1 VHVADASF
9 DVIVIGG
16 GHQGLI
22 AANYMIRNGYT
33 VGLFEQRRELGGGGC
48 TESRPISGFIGN
60 PCAHVAGLWASPV
73 NQDFKLHE
81 RGLNYIFPRVH
92 ASMVYPDERCI
103 VSYRSFE
110 WDKETGMVVPLE
122 DVMEKNIKEVER
134 ISPKDADTLTKWQ
147 SEGKIWEWG
156 FAAQGV
162 LWNPPALPGEVDLVE
177 ALIQDPNSG
186 IDRRYQFMTATEYVC
201 DLFESDELRAHSLRM
216 LGSAGIYPDE
226 PAPLPVML
234 SNVPMQVIGFGGGV
248 YEGGTHNAIHA
259 FQRALSEEG
268 GRFFVGADVDE
279 IIVENGRATGVRLAD
294 GTQVEARR
302 MVITSIV
309 ITQTLARHLRNVD
322 LGPKGAEYRRKIAKL
337 RTDSTQIF
345 WGQIA
350 FHELPQYKAE
360 AWNPDCGQARWV
372 FMGDA
377 DIGYL
382 DREYR
387 YRNQHIK
394 PGQWPERLYLWE
406 GTDSKWD
413 PRYAPPGKHVA
424 LLEEM
429 AFPASWRTEE
439 EWMQIKKE
447 APDHFLKQWQ
457 RFAPN
462 MTWDNVIAA
471 NIDTPWDIQHRSD
484 NFVDGNWG
492 LIAGTPSQWG
502 AMRPIPEFAQYQIPG
517 IEDFW
522 MASGSCH
529 YSLGLTGLAGYNCYK
544 RIAQKHDLWKPWE
557 GRLF

>member
-1 VHVADASF
+1 MADESF
-9 DVIVIGG
+9 DVVVVGG

-22 AANYMIRNGYT
+22 AANYMIRNGYS

-48 TESRPISGFIGN
+48 TESRPIPGFLGN

-92 ASMVYPDERCI
+92 SAMVFPDERCI

-110 WDKETGMVVPLE
+110 WDKETGMVVPQE
-122 DVMEKNIKEVER
+122 DIVEKNIKEVER
-134 ISPKDADTLTKWQ
+134 ISPKDADTLARLTA
-147 SEGKIWEWG
+147 EGKVWQWG

-162 LWNPPALPGEVDLVE
+162 LWSPPALPDEVDLVE

-186 IDRRYQFMTATEYVC
+186 IDRRHQFMTATEYVS
-201 DLFESDELRAHSLRM
+201 DLFDSDELRAHSLRM
-216 LGSAGIYPDE
+216 LGSAGIYPDD
-226 PAPLPVML
+226 PAPLTVML
-234 SNVPMQVIGFGGGV
+234 SNVPMQVIGFGGAV

-268 GRFFVGADVDE
+268 GKFFVGADVDE
-279 IIVENGRATGVRLAD
+279 ILVENGRATGVKLAD
-294 GTQVEARR
+294 GTRIEAKK
-302 MVITSIV
+302 MVISSIV

-337 RTDSTQIF
+337 RTDRGQIF
-345 WGQIA
+345 WGHIA
-350 FHELPQYKAE
+350 FHELPEYRAA
-360 AWNPDCGQARWV
+360 AWNPDCGEARWV

-377 DIGYL
+377 DIEYM

-406 GTDSKWD
+406 ATDTKWD

-429 AFPASWRTEE
+429 AFPASWRTEA

-471 NIDTPWDIQHRSD
+471 NIDTPWDIMHRSD
-484 NFVDGNWG
+484 NFVEGNWG

-502 AMRPIPEFAQYQIPG
+502 SMRPIPEFAQYQIPE
-517 IEDFW
+517 IQDFW
-522 MASGSCH
+522 MAAGSCH
-529 YSLGLTGLAGYNCYK
+529 YSLGLTGWAGYNCYK

>member
-1 VHVADASF
+1 VADASF
-9 DVIVIGG
+9 DVVVVGG

-92 ASMVYPDERCI
+92 ASMVFPDERCI

-122 DVMEKNIKEVER
+122 DVVEKNIREVER
-134 ISPKDADTLTKWQ
+134 ISPRDADTLARWTA
-147 SEGKIWEWG
+147 EGKVWQWG

-162 LWNPPALPGEVDLVE
+162 LWSPPALPDEFDPVE

-186 IDRRYQFMTATEYVC
+186 IDRRHQFMTATEYVS
-201 DLFESDELRAHSLRM
+201 DMFESDELRAHSLRM
-216 LGSAGIYPDE
+216 LGSAGIYPDD
-226 PAPLPVML
+226 PAPLPIML
-234 SNVPMQVIGFGGGV
+234 SNVPMQVIGFGGAV

-268 GRFFVGADVDE
+268 GKFFVGADVDE
-279 IIVENGRATGVRLAD
+279 ILVENGRATGIKLAD
-294 GTQVEARR
+294 GTRIEAKK

-322 LGPKGAEYRRKIAKL
+322 LGPEGADWRRKIAKI
-337 RTDSTQIF
+337 RTDRGQIF
-345 WGQIA
+345 WGHIA
-350 FHELPQYKAE
+350 FHELPEYKAA
-360 AWNPDCGQARWV
+360 AWNPDCSDARWI

-377 DIGYL
+377 DIEYL

-387 YRNQHIK
+387 FNNQHIR

-406 GTDSKWD
+406 ATDTKWD

-429 AFPASWRTEE
+429 AFPASWRTEA

-447 APDHFLKQWQ
+447 APDHFLRQWQ
-457 RFAPN
+457 KYAPN

-471 NIDTPWDIQHRSD
+471 NIDTPWDIMHRSD
-484 NFVDGNWG
+484 NFVEGNWG

-502 AMRPIPEFAQYQIPG
+502 TMRPIPEFAQYQIPG

-529 YSLGLTGLAGYNCYK
+529 YSLGLTGWAGYNCYK

>member
-1 VHVADASF
+1 MADASF
-9 DVIVIGG
+9 DVVVIGG

-122 DVMEKNIKEVER
+122 DVVEKNIKEVER
-134 ISPKDADTLTKWQ
+134 ISPRDADVLARWQ
-147 SEGKIWEWG
+147 AEGKIWEWG

-162 LWNPPALPGEVDLVE
+162 LWSPPALPDEIDPVE
-177 ALIQDPNSG
+177 MLIADPNSG
-186 IDRRYQFMTATEYVC
+186 IDRRHQFMTATEYVC

-234 SNVPMQVIGFGGGV
+234 SNVPMQVIGFGGVV

-268 GRFFVGADVDE
+268 GKFFVGADVDE
-279 IIVENGRATGVRLAD
+279 IIVENGRATGIKLAD
-294 GTQVEARR
+294 GTRVEAKK

-309 ITQTLARHLRNVD
+309 ITQTMARHLRNVD

-337 RTDSTQIF
+337 RTDTTQIF

-350 FHELPQYKAE
+350 FHELPQYRAA
-360 AWNPDCGQARWV
+360 AWNPDCGEARWI

-377 DIGYL
+377 DIEYL

-387 YRNQHIK
+387 YRNQHIR

-484 NFVDGNWG
+484 NFVEGNWG

-529 YSLGLTGLAGYNCYK
+529 YSLGMVGWAGYNCYK

>member
-1 VHVADASF
+1 
-9 DVIVIGG
+9 
-16 GHQGLI
+16 
-22 AANYMIRNGYT
+22 
-33 VGLFEQRRELGGGGC
+33 
-48 TESRPISGFIGN
+48 
-60 PCAHVAGLWASPV
+60 
-73 NQDFKLHE
+73 
-81 RGLNYIFPRVH
+81 
-92 ASMVYPDERCI
+92 MVYPDERCI
-103 VSYRSFE
+103 VSYHSFE

-122 DVMEKNIKEVER
+122 DVVEKNIKEVER
-134 ISPKDADTLTKWQ
+134 ISPRDADALARWQ
-147 SEGKIWEWG
+147 AEGKIWEWG

-162 LWNPPALPGEVDLVE
+162 LWSPPALPGEVDLVE
-177 ALIQDPNSG
+177 ALIQNPNSG
-186 IDRRYQFMTATEYVC
+186 IDRRHQFMTATEYVT
-201 DLFESDELRAHSLRM
+201 DFFESDELRAHSLRM
-216 LGSAGIYPDE
+216 LGSAGIYPDD

-268 GRFFVGADVDE
+268 GKFFVGADVDE
-279 IIVENGRATGVRLAD
+279 IIVENGRATGVKLAD
-294 GTQVEARR
+294 GTRVEAKK

-309 ITQTLARHLRNVD
+309 ITQTMARHLRNVD
-322 LGPKGAEYRRKIAKL
+322 LGPRGAEYRRKIDKI
-337 RTDSTQIF
+337 RTDRGQIF

-360 AWNPDCGQARWV
+360 AWNPDCGQARWI

-377 DIGYL
+377 DIEYM

-387 YRNQHIK
+387 YRNQHIR

-484 NFVDGNWG
+484 NFVEGNWG

-529 YSLGLTGLAGYNCYK
+529 YSLGLTGWAGYNCYK

>member
-1 VHVADASF
+1 MADASF
-9 DVIVIGG
+9 DVVVIGG

-122 DVMEKNIKEVER
+122 DVLEKNIKEVER
-134 ISPKDADTLTKWQ
+134 ISPRDADTLARWQ

-162 LWNPPALPGEVDLVE
+162 LWNPPALPGEIDLVE
-177 ALIQDPNSG
+177 ALIQNPNSG
-186 IDRRYQFMTATEYVC
+186 IDRRHQFMTATEYVC

-268 GRFFVGADVDE
+268 GKFFVGADVDE
-279 IIVENGRATGVRLAD
+279 IIIENGRATGIKLAD
-294 GTQVEARR
+294 GTRIEARK

-309 ITQTLARHLRNVD
+309 ITQTMARHLRDVD
-322 LGPKGAEYRRKIAKL
+322 LGPRGAEYRRKIAKL

-350 FHELPQYKAE
+350 FHELPQYKAT
-360 AWNPDCGQARWV
+360 AWNPDCGEARWI

-377 DIGYL
+377 DIEYL

-387 YRNQHIK
+387 YCNQHIR

-502 AMRPIPEFAQYQIPG
+502 PMRPIPEFAQYQIPG

>member
-1 VHVADASF
+1 MADASF
-9 DVIVIGG
+9 DVVVVGG
-16 GHQGLI
+16 GHQALI
-22 AANYMIRNGYT
+22 AANYMIRNGYS

-48 TESRPISGFIGN
+48 TESRPIPGFLGN

-92 ASMVYPDERCI
+92 SSMVFPDERCI

-110 WDKETGMVVPLE
+110 WDKETGMVVPQE
-122 DVMEKNIKEVER
+122 DIVEKNIKEVER
-134 ISPKDADTLTKWQ
+134 ISPKDADTLARLTT
-147 SEGKIWEWG
+147 EGKVWQWG

-162 LWNPPALPGEVDLVE
+162 LWSPPALPDEIDLVE

-186 IDRRYQFMTATEYVC
+186 IDRRHQFMTATEYVS

-216 LGSAGIYPDE
+216 LGSAGIYPDD

-234 SNVPMQVIGFGGGV
+234 SNVPMQVIGFGGAV

-268 GRFFVGADVDE
+268 GKFFVGADVDE
-279 IIVENGRATGVRLAD
+279 ILVENGRATGVKLAD
-294 GTQVEARR
+294 GTRIEAKK
-302 MVITSIV
+302 MVISSIV

-337 RTDSTQIF
+337 RFDRGQIF
-345 WGQIA
+345 WGHIA
-350 FHELPQYKAE
+350 FHELPQYKAA
-360 AWNPDCGQARWV
+360 AWNPDCGEARWI

-377 DIGYL
+377 DIEYM

-387 YRNQHIK
+387 YRNQHIR

-429 AFPASWRTEE
+429 AFPASWRTEA

-447 APDHFLKQWQ
+447 APDHFLRQWQ

-471 NIDTPWDIQHRSD
+471 NIDTPWDIMHRSD
-484 NFVDGNWG
+484 NFVEGNWG

-502 AMRPIPEFAQYQIPG
+502 AMRPIPEFAQYQIPE
-517 IEDFW
+517 IQDFW
-522 MASGSCH
+522 MAAGSCH
-529 YSLGLTGLAGYNCYK
+529 YSLGLTGWAGYNCYK

>member
-1 VHVADASF
+1 MADASF
-9 DVIVIGG
+9 DVVVVGG

-81 RGLNYIFPRVH
+81 RGLNYIFPPVH
-92 ASMVYPDERCI
+92 SSMVFPDERCI
-103 VSYRSFE
+103 VSYRSIS
-110 WDKETGMVVPLE
+110 WDKETGLVVPQE
-122 DVMEKNIKEVER
+122 EIVEKNINEVER
-134 ISPKDADTLTKWQ
+134 ISPRDAETLARW
-147 SEGKIWEWG
+147 SAEGKIWQWG
-156 FAAQGV
+156 FAAMQV
-162 LWNPPALPGEVDLVE
+162 LWNPPALPGELDPIE
-177 ALIQDPNSG
+177 ALIVDPNSG
-186 IDRRYQFMTATEYVC
+186 IDRRHQFMTATEYVS
-201 DLFESDELRAHSLRM
+201 DLFDSDELRAHSLRM
-216 LGSAGIYPDE
+216 LGSAGIYPDDA
-226 PAPLPVML
+226 APLPIML

-259 FQRALSEEG
+259 LQRALSEEG
-268 GRFFVGADVDE
+268 GKFFVGADVDE
-279 IIVENGRATGVRLAD
+279 ILVENGRATGIKLAD
-294 GTQVEARR
+294 GTRIEAKK

-309 ITQTLARHLRNVD
+309 ITQTLARHLHNVD
-322 LGPKGAEYRRKIAKL
+322 LGPGGAEYRRKIAKI
-337 RTDSTQIF
+337 RTDRGQIF
-345 WGQIA
+345 WGHIA
-350 FHELPQYKAE
+350 FHELPEYKAA
-360 AWNPDCGQARWV
+360 AWNPDCGDARWI

-377 DIGYL
+377 DIEYL

-387 YRNQHIK
+387 FNNQHIR

-406 GTDSKWD
+406 ATDTKWD

-429 AFPASWRTEE
+429 AFPASWRTEA
-439 EWMQIKKE
+439 EWLQIKKE
-447 APDHFLKQWQ
+447 APDHFLRQWQ
-457 RFAPN
+457 KYAPN

-471 NIDTPWDIQHRSD
+471 NIDTPWDIMQRSD

-529 YSLGLTGLAGYNCYK
+529 YSLGLTGWAGYNCYK

>member
-1 VHVADASF
+1 VADASF
-9 DVIVIGG
+9 DVVVVGG
-16 GHQGLI
+16 GHQALI
-22 AANYMIRNGYT
+22 AANYMVRNGYT
-33 VGLFEQRRELGGGGC
+33 VGLFEQRRELGGGGA
-48 TESRPISGFIGN
+48 TEARPLSGFLGN

-92 ASMVYPDERCI
+92 ASMVFPDERCI

-110 WDKETGMVVPLE
+110 WDKETGMVMPLE
-122 DVMEKNIKEVER
+122 DVVEKNIKEVER
-134 ISPKDADTLTKWQ
+134 ISPRDADTLARWTA
-147 SEGKIWEWG
+147 EGKVWEWG

-162 LWNPPALPGEVDLVE
+162 LWSPPPLPDEIDPIEV
-177 ALIQDPNSG
+177 LIQDPNSG
-186 IDRRYQFMTATEYVC
+186 IDRRHQFMTATEYVS

-216 LGSAGIYPDE
+216 LGSAGIYPDDA
-226 PAPLPVML
+226 APLPVML
-234 SNVPMQVIGFGGGV
+234 SNVPMQVIGFGGAV

-268 GRFFVGADVDE
+268 GKFFVGADVDE
-279 IIVENGRATGVRLAD
+279 ILVENGRATGVKLAD
-294 GTQVEARR
+294 GTLIEARK
-302 MVITSIV
+302 MVISSIV
-309 ITQTLARHLRNVD
+309 ITQTMARHLRNVD
-322 LGPKGAEYRRKIAKL
+322 LGPKGAEYRRKIAKI
-337 RTDSTQIF
+337 RTDRGQIF
-345 WGQIA
+345 WGHIA
-350 FHELPQYKAE
+350 FHELPQYTAA
-360 AWNPDCGQARWV
+360 AWNPDCGEARWV

-377 DIGYL
+377 DIEYL

-387 YRNQHIK
+387 YRNQHIR

-406 GTDSKWD
+406 ATDSKWD

-429 AFPASWRTEE
+429 AFPASWRTEA

-471 NIDTPWDIQHRSD
+471 NIDTPWDIMHRSD
-484 NFVDGNWG
+484 NFVEGNWG

-502 AMRPIPEFAQYQIPG
+502 TMRPIPEFAQYQIPG

-522 MASGSCH
+522 MAAGSCH
-529 YSLGLTGLAGYNCYK
+529 YSLGLTGWAGYNCYK

>member
-1 VHVADASF
+1 
-9 DVIVIGG
+9 
-16 GHQGLI
+16 
-22 AANYMIRNGYT
+22 
-33 VGLFEQRRELGGGGC
+33 
-48 TESRPISGFIGN
+48 
-60 PCAHVAGLWASPV
+60 VAGLWASPV

-81 RGLNYIFPRVH
+81 RGLNYIFPRVYS
-92 ASMVYPDERCI
+92 SMVYPDERCI

-110 WDKETGMVVPLE
+110 WDKETGTVVPLE
-122 DVMEKNIKEVER
+122 DIIERNIKEVER
-134 ISPKDADTLTKWQ
+134 ISPRDADTLAKWHA
-147 SEGKIWEWG
+147 EGKIWQWG
-156 FAAQGV
+156 FAGQGV
-162 LWNPPALPGEVDLVE
+162 LFNPPAVPGELDPIE
-177 ALIQDPNSG
+177 ALVQDPNSG
-186 IDRRYQFMTATEYVC
+186 IDKRHQFMTATEYVS

-216 LGSAGIYPDE
+216 LGSAGIYPDD

-234 SNVPMQVIGFGGGV
+234 SQVPMQVIGFGGAV

-268 GRFFVGADVDE
+268 GKFFVGADVDE
-279 IIVENGRATGVRLAD
+279 ILVENGRATGVKLAD
-294 GTQVEARR
+294 GTRIEAKK

-309 ITQTLARHLRNVD
+309 ITQTMARHLRNVD
-322 LGPKGAEYRRKIAKL
+322 LGPRGAEYRRKIAKL
-337 RTDSTQIF
+337 RTDRGNIF

-350 FHELPQYKAE
+350 FHELPQYKAA
-360 AWNPDCGQARWV
+360 AWNPDCGEARWI

-377 DIGYL
+377 DIEYM

-387 YRNQHIK
+387 YRNQHIR

-429 AFPASWRTEE
+429 AFPASWRTEA

-447 APDHFLKQWQ
+447 APDHFLKEWQ
-457 RFAPN
+457 KHAPN

-471 NIDTPWDIQHRSD
+471 NIDTPWDIMHRSD

-502 AMRPIPEFAQYQIPG
+502 EMRPIPEFAQYQIPE

-522 MASGSCH
+522 MAAGSCH
-529 YSLGLTGLAGYNCYK
+529 FSQGLMGWAGYNCYK
-544 RIAQKHDLWKPWE
+544 RIAQKYDLWKPWE

>member
-1 VHVADASF
+1 MADASF
-9 DVIVIGG
+9 DVVVVGG
-16 GHQGLI
+16 GHQALI

-48 TESRPISGFIGN
+48 TESRPIPGFLGN

-92 ASMVYPDERCI
+92 SSMVFPDERCI

-110 WDKETGMVVPLE
+110 WDKETGMVVPQE
-122 DVMEKNIKEVER
+122 DIVEKNIKEVER
-134 ISPKDADTLTKWQ
+134 ISPKDADTLARLTT
-147 SEGKIWEWG
+147 EGKVWQWG

-162 LWNPPALPGEVDLVE
+162 LWSPPALPDEIDLVE

-186 IDRRYQFMTATEYVC
+186 IDRRHQFMTATEYVS

-216 LGSAGIYPDE
+216 LGSAGIYPDD

-234 SNVPMQVIGFGGGV
+234 SNVPMQVIGFGGAV

-268 GRFFVGADVDE
+268 GKFFVGADVDE
-279 IIVENGRATGVRLAD
+279 ILVENGRATGVKLAD
-294 GTQVEARR
+294 GTRIEAKK
-302 MVITSIV
+302 MVISSIV

-337 RTDSTQIF
+337 RFDRGQIF
-345 WGQIA
+345 WGHIA
-350 FHELPQYKAE
+350 FHELPQYKAA
-360 AWNPDCGQARWV
+360 AWNPDCGEARWI

-377 DIGYL
+377 DIEYM

-387 YRNQHIK
+387 YRNQHIR

-429 AFPASWRTEE
+429 AFPASWRTEA

-447 APDHFLKQWQ
+447 APDHFLRQWQ

-471 NIDTPWDIQHRSD
+471 NIDTPWDIMHRSD
-484 NFVDGNWG
+484 NFVEGNWG

-502 AMRPIPEFAQYQIPG
+502 AMRPIPEFAQYQIPE
-517 IEDFW
+517 IQDFW
-522 MASGSCH
+522 MAAGSCH
-529 YSLGLTGLAGYNCYK
+529 YSLGLVGWAGYNCYK

>member
-1 VHVADASF
+1 MADESF
-9 DVIVIGG
+9 DVVVVGG

-92 ASMVYPDERCI
+92 ASMVFPDERCI

-110 WDKETGMVVPLE
+110 WDKETGMVAPLE
-122 DVMEKNIKEVER
+122 DVVEKNIKEVER
-134 ISPKDADTLTKWQ
+134 ISPRDAEKLAEWQ
-147 SEGKIWEWG
+147 TAKVWEWS

-162 LWNPPALPGEVDLVE
+162 LFNPPALPGEIDPVE
-177 ALIQDPNSG
+177 MLIADPNSG
-186 IDRRYQFMTATEYVC
+186 IDRRHQFMTATEYVS

-216 LGSAGIYPDE
+216 LGSAGIYPDD
-226 PAPLPVML
+226 PAPLPIML
-234 SNVPMQVIGFGGGV
+234 SQVPMQVIGFGGAV

-259 FQRALSEEG
+259 LQRALSEEG
-268 GRFFVGADVDE
+268 GKFFVGADVDE
-279 IIVENGRATGVRLAD
+279 ILVENGRATGVKLAD
-294 GTQVEARR
+294 GTRIEAKR

-337 RTDSTQIF
+337 RVDRGQIF
-345 WGQIA
+345 WGHIA
-350 FHELPQYKAE
+350 FHELPQYKAA
-360 AWNPDCGQARWV
+360 AWNPDCGEARWV

-377 DIGYL
+377 DIEYM

-387 YRNQHIK
+387 YRNQHIR

-429 AFPASWRTEE
+429 AFPASWRTEA

-447 APDHFLKQWQ
+447 APDQFLKQWQ

-471 NIDTPWDIQHRSD
+471 NIDTPWDIMHRSD
-484 NFVDGNWG
+484 NFVEGNWG
-492 LIAGTPSQWG
+492 LIAGTPSQFG
-502 AMRPIPEFAQYQIPG
+502 AMRPIPEFAQYQIPE
-517 IEDFW
+517 IENFW

-529 YSLGLTGLAGYNCYK
+529 YSLGLIGWAGYNCYK
-544 RIAQKHDLWKPWE
+544 RIAQKHDLWQPWV
-557 GRLF
+557 GRLC

>member
-1 VHVADASF
+1 MADESF
-9 DVIVIGG
+9 DVVVVGG

-22 AANYMIRNGYT
+22 AANYMIRNGYS

-48 TESRPISGFIGN
+48 TESRPIPGFLGN

-92 ASMVYPDERCI
+92 SSMVFTDERCI

-110 WDKETGMVVPLE
+110 WDKETGMVVPQE
-122 DVMEKNIKEVER
+122 DIVEKNIKEVER
-134 ISPKDADTLTKWQ
+134 ISPKDADTLARLTA
-147 SEGKIWEWG
+147 EGKVWQWG

-162 LWNPPALPGEVDLVE
+162 LWSPPALPDEVDLVE

-186 IDRRYQFMTATEYVC
+186 IDRRHQFMTATEYVS
-201 DLFESDELRAHSLRM
+201 DLFDSDELRAHSLRM
-216 LGSAGIYPDE
+216 LGSAGIYPDD
-226 PAPLPVML
+226 PAPLTVML
-234 SNVPMQVIGFGGGV
+234 SNVPMQVIGFGGAV

-268 GRFFVGADVDE
+268 GKFFVGADVDE
-279 IIVENGRATGVRLAD
+279 ILVENGRATGVKLAD
-294 GTQVEARR
+294 GTRIEAKK
-302 MVITSIV
+302 MVISSIV

-337 RTDSTQIF
+337 RTDRGQIF
-345 WGQIA
+345 WGHIA
-350 FHELPQYKAE
+350 FHELPEYRAA
-360 AWNPDCGQARWV
+360 AWNPDCGEARWV

-377 DIGYL
+377 DIEYM

-406 GTDSKWD
+406 ATDTKWD

-429 AFPASWRTEE
+429 AFPASWRTEA

-462 MTWDNVIAA
+462 MTWGNVIAA
-471 NIDTPWDIQHRSD
+471 NIDTPWDIMHRSD
-484 NFVDGNWG
+484 NFVEGNWG

-502 AMRPIPEFAQYQIPG
+502 SMRPIPEFAQYQIPE
-517 IEDFW
+517 IQDFW
-522 MASGSCH
+522 MAAGSCH
-529 YSLGLTGLAGYNCYK
+529 YSLGLTGWAGYNCYK

>member
-1 VHVADASF
+1 VADESF
-9 DVIVIGG
+9 DVVVVGG

-81 RGLNYIFPRVH
+81 RGLNYIFPPVH
-92 ASMVYPDERCI
+92 SSMVFPDERCI
-103 VSYRSFE
+103 VSYRSIS
-110 WDKETGMVVPLE
+110 WDKETGVVVPQE
-122 DVMEKNIKEVER
+122 EIVEKNLKEVER
-134 ISPKDADTLTKWQ
+134 ISPRDADTLARW
-147 SEGKIWEWG
+147 SAEGKIWQWG
-156 FAAQGV
+156 FAAMQV
-162 LWNPPALPGEVDLVE
+162 LWNPPALPGEFDPVE
-177 ALIQDPNSG
+177 ALIMDPDSG
-186 IDRRYQFMTATEYVC
+186 IDRRHQFMTATEYVS
-201 DLFESDELRAHSLRM
+201 DLFDSDELRAHSLRM
-216 LGSAGIYPDE
+216 LGSAGIYPDDA
-226 PAPLPVML
+226 APLPIML

-259 FQRALSEEG
+259 LQRALSEEG
-268 GRFFVGADVDE
+268 GKFFVGADVDE
-279 IIVENGRATGVRLAD
+279 ILVENGRATGIKLAD
-294 GTQVEARR
+294 GTMIEAKK

-322 LGPKGAEYRRKIAKL
+322 LGPKGTEYRRKIAKI
-337 RTDSTQIF
+337 RVDRGQIF
-345 WGQIA
+345 WGHIA
-350 FHELPQYKAE
+350 FHELPKYKAE
-360 AWNPDCGQARWV
+360 SWNPDCGQGRWI

-377 DIGYL
+377 DIEYL

-387 YRNQHIK
+387 FNNQHIR

-457 RFAPN
+457 KYAPN

-484 NFVDGNWG
+484 NFLEGNWG

-529 YSLGLTGLAGYNCYK
+529 YSLGLTGWAGYNCYR

-557 GRLF
+557 GRLY

>member
-1 VHVADASF
+1 MADASF
-9 DVIVIGG
+9 DVIVVGG

-134 ISPKDADTLTKWQ
+134 ISPRDADTMAKWQ

-162 LWNPPALPGEVDLVE
+162 LWSPPALPGEVDLVE

-186 IDRRYQFMTATEYVC
+186 IDRRHQFMTATEYVC

-216 LGSAGIYPDE
+216 LGSVGIYPDQ

>member
-1 VHVADASF
+1 LADASF
-9 DVIVIGG
+9 DVVVIGG

-22 AANYMIRNGYT
+22 AANYMVRNGYS

-48 TESRPISGFIGN
+48 TEARPIPGFIGN

-81 RGLNYIFPRVH
+81 RGLNYIFPPVH
-92 ASMVYPDERCI
+92 SAMVFPDERCI
-103 VSYRSFE
+103 VSYRSIQ
-110 WDKETGMVVPLE
+110 WDKETGVVIPQE
-122 DVMEKNIKEVER
+122 DIVEKNIKEVER
-134 ISPKDADTLTKWQ
+134 ISPRDADALAGWQ
-147 SEGKIWEWG
+147 AEGKIWQWG
-156 FAAQGV
+156 FAAMQV
-162 LWNPPALPGEVDLVE
+162 LWNPPAVPGEIDPVE

-186 IDRRYQFMTATEYVC
+186 IDRRHQFMTATEFVS
-201 DLFESDELRAHSLRM
+201 DFFDSDELRAHSLRM
-216 LGSAGIYPDE
+216 LGSAGIYPDDA
-226 PAPLPVML
+226 APLPVML

-268 GRFFVGADVDE
+268 GKFHVGADVDE
-279 IIVENGRATGVRLAD
+279 ILVENGRATGVKLAD
-294 GTQVEARR
+294 GTVVEAKK

-337 RTDSTQIF
+337 RIDRGQIF
-345 WGQIA
+345 WGHIA
-350 FHELPQYKAE
+350 FHELPKYKAE
-360 AWNPDCGQARWV
+360 AWNPDCGQARWI

-377 DIGYL
+377 DIEYL

-387 YRNQHIK
+387 FRNQHIR

-406 GTDSKWD
+406 GTDTKFD
-413 PRYAPPGKHVA
+413 PRYGPPGKHVA

-447 APDHFLKQWQ
+447 APDHFLKQWE

-462 MTWDNVIAA
+462 MTWDNVIAT
-471 NIDTPWDIQHRSD
+471 NIDTPLDIMRRSD
-484 NFVDGNWG
+484 NFLEGNWG

-502 AMRPIPEFAQYQIPG
+502 EMRPIPEFAQYQIPG
-517 IEDFW
+517 IEDLW
-522 MASGSCH
+522 MAAGSCH
-529 YSLGLTGLAGYNCYK
+529 YSLGLTGWAGYNCYR

-557 GRLF
+557 GRLY

>member
-1 VHVADASF
+1 MADASF
-9 DVIVIGG
+9 DVVVIGG

-22 AANYMIRNGYT
+22 AANYMVRNGYS

-48 TESRPISGFIGN
+48 TEARPIPGFIGN

-81 RGLNYIFPRVH
+81 RGLNYIFPPVH
-92 ASMVYPDERCI
+92 SAMVFPDERCI
-103 VSYRSFE
+103 VSYRSIQ
-110 WDKETGMVVPLE
+110 WDKETGVVIPQE
-122 DVMEKNIKEVER
+122 DIVEKNIKEVER
-134 ISPKDADTLTKWQ
+134 ISPRDADALAGWQ
-147 SEGKIWEWG
+147 AEGKIWQWG
-156 FAAQGV
+156 FAAMQV
-162 LWNPPALPGEVDLVE
+162 LWNPPAVPGEIDPVE

-186 IDRRYQFMTATEYVC
+186 IDRRHQFMTATEFVS
-201 DLFESDELRAHSLRM
+201 DFFDSDELRAHSLRM
-216 LGSAGIYPDE
+216 LGSAGIYPDDA
-226 PAPLPVML
+226 APLPVML

-268 GRFFVGADVDE
+268 GKFHVGADVDE
-279 IIVENGRATGVRLAD
+279 ILVENGRATGVKLAD
-294 GTQVEARR
+294 GTVVEAKK

-337 RTDSTQIF
+337 RIDRGQIF
-345 WGQIA
+345 WGHIA
-350 FHELPQYKAE
+350 FHELPKYKAE
-360 AWNPDCGQARWV
+360 AWNPDCGQARWI

-377 DIGYL
+377 DIEYL

-387 YRNQHIK
+387 FRNQHIR

-406 GTDSKWD
+406 GTDTKFD
-413 PRYAPPGKHVA
+413 PRYGPPGKHVA

-447 APDHFLKQWQ
+447 APDHFLKQWE

-462 MTWDNVIAA
+462 MTWDNVIAT
-471 NIDTPWDIQHRSD
+471 NIDTPLDIMRRSD
-484 NFVDGNWG
+484 NFLEGNWG

-502 AMRPIPEFAQYQIPG
+502 EMRPIPEFAQYQIPG
-517 IEDFW
+517 IEDLW
-522 MASGSCH
+522 MAAGSCH
-529 YSLGLTGLAGYNCYK
+529 YSLGLTGWAGYNCYR

-557 GRLF
+557 GRLY

>member
-1 VHVADASF
+1 MADASF
-9 DVIVIGG
+9 DVVVIGG

-122 DVMEKNIKEVER
+122 DVVEKNIKEVER
-134 ISPKDADTLTKWQ
+134 ISPRDADALAQWQ
-147 SEGKIWEWG
+147 AEGKIWEWG

-162 LWNPPALPGEVDLVE
+162 LWSPPALPGEVDLVE
-177 ALIQDPNSG
+177 ALIQNPNSG
-186 IDRRYQFMTATEYVC
+186 IDRRHQFMTATEYVT
-201 DLFESDELRAHSLRM
+201 DFFESDELRAHSLRM
-216 LGSAGIYPDE
+216 LGSAGIYPDD

-268 GRFFVGADVDE
+268 GKFFVGADVDE
-279 IIVENGRATGVRLAD
+279 IIIENGRATGVKLAD
-294 GTQVEARR
+294 GTQVEAKK

-309 ITQTLARHLRNVD
+309 ITQTLARHLRNAD

-337 RTDSTQIF
+337 RTDRGQIF
-345 WGQIA
+345 WGHIA
-350 FHELPQYKAE
+350 FHELPQYKAA
-360 AWNPDCGQARWV
+360 AWNPDCGEARWI

-377 DIGYL
+377 DIEYM

-413 PRYAPPGKHVA
+413 PRYAPSGKHVA

-484 NFVDGNWG
+484 NFVEGNWG

-502 AMRPIPEFAQYQIPG
+502 SMRPIPEFAQYQIPG

-529 YSLGLTGLAGYNCYK
+529 YSLGLTGWAGYNCYK

>member
-1 VHVADASF
+1 LADESF
-9 DVIVIGG
+9 DVVVVGG

-22 AANYMIRNGYT
+22 AANYMVRNGYT

-103 VSYRSFE
+103 VSYRSFD

-122 DVMEKNIKEVER
+122 DVVEKNIKEVER
-134 ISPKDADTLTKWQ
+134 ISPRDADTLARW
-147 SEGKIWEWG
+147 SAEGKIWEWG

-162 LWNPPALPGEVDLVE
+162 LWSPPALPDELDLVE
-177 ALIQDPNSG
+177 ALIQNPNSG
-186 IDRRYQFMTATEYVC
+186 IDRRHQFMTATEYVT
-201 DLFESDELRAHSLRM
+201 DMFESDELRAHSLRM
-216 LGSAGIYPDE
+216 LGSAGIYPDD

-234 SNVPMQVIGFGGGV
+234 SNVPMQVIGFGGAV

-268 GRFFVGADVDE
+268 GKFFVGADVDE
-279 IIVENGRATGVRLAD
+279 IVVENGRATGVKLAD
-294 GTQVEARR
+294 GTRIEAKK
-302 MVITSIV
+302 MVISSIV
-309 ITQTLARHLRNVD
+309 ITQTMGRHLRNVD

-337 RTDSTQIF
+337 RTDRGQIF
-345 WGQIA
+345 WGHIA
-350 FHELPQYKAE
+350 FHELPQYKAA
-360 AWNPDCGQARWV
+360 AWNPDCGEARWI

-377 DIGYL
+377 DIEYM

-387 YRNQHIK
+387 YRNQHIR

-406 GTDSKWD
+406 GTDTKWD

-429 AFPASWRTEE
+429 AFPASWRTEA

-471 NIDTPWDIQHRSD
+471 NIDTPWDIMHRSD
-484 NFVDGNWG
+484 NFVEGNWG

-502 AMRPIPEFAQYQIPG
+502 TMRPIPEFAQYQVPG

-522 MASGSCH
+522 MAAGSCH
-529 YSLGLTGLAGYNCYK
+529 YSLGLTGWAGYNCYK
-544 RIAQKHDLWKPWE
+544 RIAQRHDLWKPWE